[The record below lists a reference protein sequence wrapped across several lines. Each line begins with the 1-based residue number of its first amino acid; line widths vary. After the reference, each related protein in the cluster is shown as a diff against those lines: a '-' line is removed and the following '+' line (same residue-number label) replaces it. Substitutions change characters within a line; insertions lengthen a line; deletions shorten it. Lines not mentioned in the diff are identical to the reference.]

1 MTGVAFERA
10 AADALTT
17 VGADGIRALAEEI
30 GKQRSRTSILSARA
44 FPGFAEAA
52 RDLLEA
58 MGADAIAPS
67 EAAAYLQGFANGH
80 ALRAKEEEISL
91 VWSGP
96 STHRVPVRTTSRVLL
111 QLVEAAQR
119 ELLLMTYSATRY
131 MPLTYAL
138 EAAADRGVRI
148 DVVVET
154 LQGAGSALS
163 GAEPASAFLDISGL
177 RVWHWPL
184 ENRAEQGA
192 KTHAKLAL
200 ADRRVLLTT
209 SANFTQSGVDRN
221 IEAGVLITGGSVPA
235 RTSEHIQELQ
245 RTGVLQRYW

>member
-1 MTGVAFERA
+1 M
-10 AADALTT
+10 
-17 VGADGIRALAEEI
+17 GADGVRTLAEGI
-30 GKQRSRTSILSARA
+30 GKQRPRASVLSARA
-44 FPGFAEAA
+44 FPGFADAA
-52 RDLLEA
+52 TALLEA
-58 MGADAIAPS
+58 IEADGVASSA
-67 EAAAYLQGFANGH
+67 AAAYLHGLAAGH
-80 ALRAKEEEISL
+80 ALRAKEQEISL

-96 STHRVPVRTTSRVLL
+96 SSHRVPVRTTSRALL
-111 QLVEAAQR
+111 QLVEAAQQ

-131 MPLTYAL
+131 TPLTNAL
-138 EAAADRGVRI
+138 DAAVGRGVHI

-163 GAEPASAFLDISGL
+163 GTEPASAFLEVPGL

-184 ENRAEQGA
+184 GNRAEPGA

>member
-1 MTGVAFERA
+1 
-10 AADALTT
+10 
-17 VGADGIRALAEEI
+17 
-30 GKQRSRTSILSARA
+30 
-44 FPGFAEAA
+44 
-52 RDLLEA
+52 
-58 MGADAIAPS
+58 
-67 EAAAYLQGFANGH
+67 
-80 ALRAKEEEISL
+80 
-91 VWSGP
+91 
-96 STHRVPVRTTSRVLL
+96 
-111 QLVEAAQR
+111 
-119 ELLLMTYSATRY
+119 MTYSATRY
-131 MPLTYAL
+131 TPLTNAL
-138 EAAADRGVRI
+138 DAAVGRGVHI

-163 GAEPASAFLDISGL
+163 GTEPASAFLEVPGL

-184 ENRAEQGA
+184 GNRAEPGA